1 MFKGGIQATRDAA
14 AALAL
19 MLKPGMVVSLV
30 GELGAGKTT
39 LVAALA
45 AALQSDHPVS
55 SPTFTV
61 IHEVQTP
68 TLMLCHIDAYRCSAR
83 DVLNLGLD
91 DYQQDGFVLLVE
103 FAHFGDFAC
112 KTKRSHVTGR
122 TAIGRDHAIGRLL
135 LLSHPHQPKLDSHL
149 VLLSPSPGTAA
160 PDLPFP
166 GPRERL

>member
-45 AALQSDHPVS
+45 AALHSDHPVS

-61 IHEVQTP
+61 IHEVPTP

-83 DVLNLGLD
+83 DVLNLGLN

-103 FAHFGDFAC
+103 WLEMFANAG
-112 KTKRSHVTGR
+112 
-122 TAIGRDHAIGRLL
+122 
-135 LLSHPHQPKLDSHL
+135 
-149 VLLSPSPGTAA
+149 
-160 PDLPFP
+160 P
-166 GPRERL
+166 GPDITVTLTEDNNDPDVRTITITEHGERA

>member
-45 AALQSDHPVS
+45 AALHSDHPVS

-61 IHEVQTP
+61 IHEVPTP

-103 FAHFGDFAC
+103 WLEMFADAGPIPDITVTLTEDSNDPDVRTITITEHGDQA
-112 KTKRSHVTGR
+112 
-122 TAIGRDHAIGRLL
+122 
-135 LLSHPHQPKLDSHL
+135 
-149 VLLSPSPGTAA
+149 
-160 PDLPFP
+160 
-166 GPRERL
+166 

>member
-30 GELGAGKTT
+30 GDLGAGKTT

-61 IHEVQTP
+61 IHEVPTP

-91 DYQQDGFVLLVE
+91 DYQHNGFVLLVE
-103 FAHFGDFAC
+103 WLEMFADAGPVPDI
-112 KTKRSHVTGR
+112 TVTLTEDINPDVR
-122 TAIGRDHAIGRLL
+122 TITIAEHGGQA
-135 LLSHPHQPKLDSHL
+135 
-149 VLLSPSPGTAA
+149 
-160 PDLPFP
+160 
-166 GPRERL
+166 

>member
-14 AALAL
+14 AALAV

-45 AALQSDHPVS
+45 AALHSDHPVS

-61 IHEVQTP
+61 IHEVPTP

-103 FAHFGDFAC
+103 WLEMFADAGPIPDITVTLTEDNNDPDVRTITITEHGDQA
-112 KTKRSHVTGR
+112 
-122 TAIGRDHAIGRLL
+122 
-135 LLSHPHQPKLDSHL
+135 
-149 VLLSPSPGTAA
+149 
-160 PDLPFP
+160 
-166 GPRERL
+166 

>member
-45 AALQSDHPVS
+45 AALHSDHPVS

-61 IHEVQTP
+61 IHEVPTP

-103 FAHFGDFAC
+103 WLEMFADAGPVPDI
-112 KTKRSHVTGR
+112 TVTLCEDYSNADVR
-122 TAIGRDHAIGRLL
+122 TITIDENGGQA
-135 LLSHPHQPKLDSHL
+135 
-149 VLLSPSPGTAA
+149 
-160 PDLPFP
+160 
-166 GPRERL
+166 

>member
-45 AALQSDHPVS
+45 AALHSDHPVS

-61 IHEVQTP
+61 IHEVPTP

-83 DVLNLGLD
+83 DVLNLGLN

-103 FAHFGDFAC
+103 WLEMFADAGPVPD
-112 KTKRSHVTGR
+112 VTVTLTEDNNYPDVR
-122 TAIGRDHAIGRLL
+122 TITITEHGGQA
-135 LLSHPHQPKLDSHL
+135 
-149 VLLSPSPGTAA
+149 
-160 PDLPFP
+160 
-166 GPRERL
+166 

>member
-1 MFKGGIQATRDAA
+1 MFKGGIQATQDAA

-61 IHEVQTP
+61 IHEVPTP
-68 TLMLCHIDAYRCSAR
+68 TLMLCHIDAYRCSAS

-91 DYQQDGFVLLVE
+91 DYQKDAFVLLVE
-103 FAHFGDFAC
+103 WLEMFADAGPVPD
-112 KTKRSHVTGR
+112 VTVTLTEDNYDPDVR
-122 TAIGRDHAIGRLL
+122 TITIAEHGGQA
-135 LLSHPHQPKLDSHL
+135 
-149 VLLSPSPGTAA
+149 
-160 PDLPFP
+160 
-166 GPRERL
+166 

>member
-30 GELGAGKTT
+30 GDLGAGKTT

-45 AALQSDHPVS
+45 AALHSDHPVS

-61 IHEVQTP
+61 IHEVPTP

-103 FAHFGDFAC
+103 WLEMFADAGPIPDITVTLTEDNNDPDVRTITITEHGDQA
-112 KTKRSHVTGR
+112 
-122 TAIGRDHAIGRLL
+122 
-135 LLSHPHQPKLDSHL
+135 
-149 VLLSPSPGTAA
+149 
-160 PDLPFP
+160 
-166 GPRERL
+166 

>member
-45 AALQSDHPVS
+45 AALKSDHPVS

-61 IHEVQTP
+61 IHEVPTP

-103 FAHFGDFAC
+103 WLEMFADAGPVPDITVTLCEDYSNADVRTITITEHGDQA
-112 KTKRSHVTGR
+112 
-122 TAIGRDHAIGRLL
+122 
-135 LLSHPHQPKLDSHL
+135 
-149 VLLSPSPGTAA
+149 
-160 PDLPFP
+160 
-166 GPRERL
+166 

>member
-30 GELGAGKTT
+30 GDLGAGKTT

-45 AALQSDHPVS
+45 AALHSDHPVS

-61 IHEVQTP
+61 IHEVPTP
-68 TLMLCHIDAYRCSAR
+68 TLMLCHIDAYRCTAR

-91 DYQQDGFVLLVE
+91 DYQQAGFVLLVE
-103 FAHFGDFAC
+103 WLEMFADAGPIPDITVTLCEDYTDADV
-112 KTKRSHVTGR
+112 RSITIDENGGQ
-122 TAIGRDHAIGRLL
+122 A
-135 LLSHPHQPKLDSHL
+135 
-149 VLLSPSPGTAA
+149 
-160 PDLPFP
+160 
-166 GPRERL
+166 

>member
-45 AALQSDHPVS
+45 AALHSDHPVS

-61 IHEVQTP
+61 IHEVPTP

-103 FAHFGDFAC
+103 WLEMFADAGPIPDITVTLTEDNNDPDVRTITITEHGDQA
-112 KTKRSHVTGR
+112 
-122 TAIGRDHAIGRLL
+122 
-135 LLSHPHQPKLDSHL
+135 
-149 VLLSPSPGTAA
+149 
-160 PDLPFP
+160 
-166 GPRERL
+166 

>member
-14 AALAL
+14 ATLAL

-30 GELGAGKTT
+30 GDLGAGKTT

-45 AALQSDHPVS
+45 AALHSDHPVS

-61 IHEVQTP
+61 IHEVPTP

-91 DYQQDGFVLLVE
+91 DYQQAGFVLLVE
-103 FAHFGDFAC
+103 WLEMFADAGPVPDITVTLLEDDCDPDVRTITIDGNGDLA
-112 KTKRSHVTGR
+112 
-122 TAIGRDHAIGRLL
+122 
-135 LLSHPHQPKLDSHL
+135 
-149 VLLSPSPGTAA
+149 
-160 PDLPFP
+160 
-166 GPRERL
+166 

>member
-30 GELGAGKTT
+30 GDLGAGKTT

-45 AALQSDHPVS
+45 AALHSDHPVS

-61 IHEVQTP
+61 IHEVPTP
-68 TLMLCHIDAYRCSAR
+68 TLMLCHIDAYRCTAR

-91 DYQQDGFVLLVE
+91 DYQQAGFVLLVE
-103 FAHFGDFAC
+103 WLEMFADAGPIPDI
-112 KTKRSHVTGR
+112 TVTLCEDYTDADVRCITIDENGGQ
-122 TAIGRDHAIGRLL
+122 A
-135 LLSHPHQPKLDSHL
+135 
-149 VLLSPSPGTAA
+149 
-160 PDLPFP
+160 
-166 GPRERL
+166 

>member
-30 GELGAGKTT
+30 GDLGAGKTT

-45 AALQSDHPVS
+45 AALHSDHPVS

-61 IHEVQTP
+61 IHEVPTP
-68 TLMLCHIDAYRCSAR
+68 TLILCHIDAYRCTAR

-91 DYQQDGFVLLVE
+91 DYQQAGFVLLVE
-103 FAHFGDFAC
+103 WLEMFADAGPIPDITVTLCEDYTDADV
-112 KTKRSHVTGR
+112 RSITIDENGGQ
-122 TAIGRDHAIGRLL
+122 A
-135 LLSHPHQPKLDSHL
+135 
-149 VLLSPSPGTAA
+149 
-160 PDLPFP
+160 
-166 GPRERL
+166 